1 VLDGISDRERYMQS
15 LKLIRGLDFDFVVPG
30 IAPAGEPYCE
40 PVDKSEAER
49 RIDEILERLRR
60 GESG

>member
-1 VLDGISDRERYMQS
+1 MQS
-15 LKLIRGLDFDFVVPG
+15 LELIRGLDFDFVVPG
-30 IAPAGEPYCE
+30 IAPAGEPYYE